1 MYSFNEIGLIF
12 LRCKTMEELEKACD
26 ALLLVIQDGDL
37 PKAKRDFAKR
47 QSQIKFRQLII

>member
-1 MYSFNEIGLIF
+1 MYSFSEIALIF